1 MAPLGLGLYFIR
13 RIRIFLLMN
22 LLLSFLHIHING
34 NSNSNSHT
42 SAANR
47 RGPFFFSS
55 TMLHIDAFAIQAPI
69 QKRSNNG
76 NNGQSHFQ
84 FQSCSR
90 LSAHQTQPQTQTQ
103 TLTFFNDL
111 DTIYTEASTTI
122 KCPFFRRRIADT
134 IDNVAMIMRF
144 LIVRH
149 KSLWPAF
156 GIIDATDLGLNLLQ
170 VPGCKAMGKHI
181 QIDENGKS
189 VKHCHLPIET
199 IRDVIVQDWRSDSDA
214 YAYAYAMAGTTT
226 NVKPCS
232 LNKGYYITGKL
243 NSTIYTDDC
252 MFDGPDPDM
261 PVKGLRKYLG
271 AASNLFDSNKSF
283 ATLLDIQIIDV
294 SVNSDSN
301 ANSKANSNFWMQPK
315 PRLRSQYGNKVV
327 EVKWRMEGVLMLPW
341 RPRVKPWSGWTRY
354 YLDDNGLIAYHEEGW
369 DISVMEAFVGTILPE
384 LGAKIWG
391 DGMGVGAGVGR

>member
-1 MAPLGLGLYFIR
+1 MASLGLGLGLGLYFHR
-13 RIRIFLLMN
+13 RIRIFLWMN
-22 LLLSFLHIHING
+22 LLLSLLHIHMQI
-34 NSNSNSHT
+34 HT
-42 SAANR
+42 SSSSISSNASSNR
-47 RGPFFFSS
+47 RRGQFFLP
-55 TMLHIDAFAIQAPI
+55 MLYIDAFAIQAPM
-69 QKRSNNG
+69 QKRSYRILPTSKNG
-76 NNGQSHFQ
+76 NNGQSQ

-90 LSAHQTQPQTQTQ
+90 LLAHQTQGKTQTQ
-103 TLTFFNDL
+103 TFTFFNDL

-144 LIVRH
+144 LIIRH

-156 GIIDATDLGLNLLQ
+156 GIIDATPTPTDLGLNLLQ

-181 QIDENGKS
+181 QIDTNGKS
-189 VKHCHLPIET
+189 VKHCNLPIET
-199 IRDVIVQDWRSDSDA
+199 IRDVIVKDWRSDSDA
-214 YAYAYAMAGTTT
+214 YAIM
-226 NVKPCS
+226 KPCS

-252 MFDGPDPDM
+252 LFDGPDPDM

-271 AASNLFDSNKSF
+271 AASNLFDSNKSS

-294 SVNSDSN
+294 DVSPH
-301 ANSKANSNFWMQPK
+301 KAKTRS
-315 PRLRSQYGNKVV
+315 RSRSQYGNKVV
-327 EVKWRMEGVLMLPW
+327 EVKWTMEGVLMLPW

-369 DISVMEAFVGTILPE
+369 DISVMEAFVGTVLPE

-391 DGMGVGAGVGR
+391 DGMGVDVGARP

>member
-1 MAPLGLGLYFIR
+1 MAPLGLGLSFHR
-13 RIRIFLLMN
+13 RIRIFLWMN
-22 LLLSFLHIHING
+22 LLLSFLHIHMQI
-34 NSNSNSHT
+34 HT
-42 SAANR
+42 SSSSSSNTSANK
-47 RGPFFFSS
+47 RGQFFS
-55 TMLHIDAFAIQAPI
+55 TMLHVDAFAIQAPI
-69 QKRSNNG
+69 QKRSYRILPTSKNG
-76 NNGQSHFQ
+76 NNGQSQ

-90 LSAHQTQPQTQTQ
+90 LSAHQTQGKTQTF
-103 TLTFFNDL
+103 TFFNDL

-144 LIVRH
+144 LIIRH

-156 GIIDATDLGLNLLQ
+156 GIIDATATDLGIDATATATDLGLNLLQ

-181 QIDENGKS
+181 QIDIHGKS
-189 VKHCHLPIET
+189 VKHCNLPIET
-199 IRDVIVQDWRSDSDA
+199 IRNVIVQDWRSASDA
-214 YAYAYAMAGTTT
+214 YAMM
-226 NVKPCS
+226 KPCS

-252 MFDGPDPDM
+252 LFDGPDPDM

-271 AASNLFDSNKSF
+271 AASNLFDSNKSS

-294 SVNSDSN
+294 PHKIKTKSQSRS
-301 ANSKANSNFWMQPK
+301 
-315 PRLRSQYGNKVV
+315 RSQYGNKVV

-391 DGMGVGAGVGR
+391 DEMDVGAGAGP